1 MSEEEL
7 LKKMDSNVANRVYW
21 SLTLLAT
28 IGGFLFGYD
37 TADIGTAL
45 DLIPYH
51 LSAFALGYLV
61 AGASLGA
68 AIGAIL
74 AGPLTDR
81 YGRKSIL
88 IVDALI
94 YAIGAV
100 VSALTVNAD
109 VLLVARTFIGLA
121 VGADSA
127 IATAYIAEY
136 APKGKRG
143 SLEMLQEWMITF
155 AQTVSYIIG
164 FAILFMAPSL
174 AFNYDWRIILGLAAI
189 PAVVGLVF
197 RTRMPESP
205 RWLMVKGKTERLR
218 QTLSYLRIN
227 VSEDEVERI
236 SREVRNEE
244 NRPKF
249 SPGVKRAFV
258 VAGLWMMFQQ
268 ITGINIPF
276 YYGPKIFAPMFG
288 SGSGLSSVTDG
299 ILATLIISATQ
310 TLIVLAAIK
319 YVDSIGRRGLGK
331 VGYLGM
337 ALFMAIGGV
346 SALLLK
352 GTAEVA
358 GLIVSFIGFM
368 IFFGLGVGGI
378 GWTIQGEYF
387 PTHVRG
393 TMASLLAFI
402 NWMSNFALIE
412 VFPAWYHTVGL
423 GEVMFTF
430 AGLSFLAWVIFLFLL
445 PETKGM
451 SVEEIN
457 SMFESMSRKEE
468 KENYATSDLNKGEGK
483 GERNQ

>member
-1 MSEEEL
+1 MEKLSMEDEL
-7 LKKMDSNVANRVYW
+7 LKKMDSNSANKIYW

-28 IGGFLFGYD
+28 VGGFLFGYD

-68 AIGAIL
+68 AIGAIV
-74 AGPLTDR
+74 AGPLTDK

-136 APKGKRG
+136 APKDKRG

-155 AQTVSYIIG
+155 AQTISYIIG
-164 FAILFMAPSL
+164 FAVLFSLPSL
-174 AFNYDWRIILGLAAI
+174 AFNDDWRIILGLAAI
-189 PAVVGLVF
+189 PAIIGLIY
-197 RTRMPESP
+197 RTKMPESP
-205 RWLMVKGKTERLR
+205 RWLMLKGKTEKLKS
-218 QTLSYLRIN
+218 TLAFLGIRDVNDDEIKRIT
-227 VSEDEVERI
+227 EEVKRD
-236 SREVRNEE
+236 SK
-244 NRPKF
+244 RPEF
-249 SPGVKRAFV
+249 SPGIKRALL

-276 YYGPKIFAPMFG
+276 YYGPKIFAPLFG
-288 SGSGLSSVTDG
+288 SGSGLSGITDG
-299 ILATLIISATQ
+299 ILATLVISATQ
-310 TLIVLAAIK
+310 TLIVLAALK
-319 YVDSIGRRGLGK
+319 YVDKIGRRGLGK
-331 VGYLGM
+331 IGYFGM
-337 ALFMAIGGV
+337 ALFMVIGGLSFIYLSGFSKIV
-346 SALLLK
+346 S
-352 GTAEVA
+352 
-358 GLIVSFIGFM
+358 LIVAFIGFM

-393 TMASLLAFI
+393 TMASILAFI

-412 VFPAWYHTVGL
+412 IFPAWDKAVGL
-423 GEVMFTF
+423 GYVMLTF
-430 AGLSFLAWVIFLFLL
+430 AALSFIAWALFMFML
-445 PETKGM
+445 PETKGL
-451 SVEEIN
+451 SVEEIAQ
-457 SMFESMSRKEE
+457 MFEKVGGRE
-468 KENYATSDLNKGEGK
+468 KEDIQESK
-483 GERNQ
+483 